1 MYKRN
6 EVSDIACSNTD
17 THEYKYKRQV
27 GEKKS
32 NSSGIIPTS
41 KSNSAINVEQQQQQ
55 FQQDISTVERAAR
68 RWSTGGGG
76 AGCSTSKNDTFEFE
90 VSRLLVAGRGFGI
103 IKSETMPPS
112 SHANWTKPLLK
123 GGQMMQMQVKR
134 VTERNGQNLN
144 SNGSNNDSNGANIP
158 TDRRIKVVLVG
169 DGAVGKTSLVVSYS
183 TNGFPGEYV
192 PTAFDNY
199 KVVVNVDG
207 QPVNVQLC
215 DTAGQDDFDPL
226 RSLCYPETD
235 VFLVCFSVVCP
246 SSYHSVASWWI
257 NEVKKYCPNAPIILV
272 GTKSDLRSDVRLMLQ
287 LARYGQAPI
296 TTAQGHQLA
305 QRLGAV
311 SYVETSA
318 LTHHDLK
325 EAFDQAIVSALNA
338 RREGI
343 GIICRRRKPPSLWR
357 RWLCCL
363 ERPQSSDT

>member
-1 MYKRN
+1 MK
-6 EVSDIACSNTD
+6 
-17 THEYKYKRQV
+17 
-27 GEKKS
+27 
-32 NSSGIIPTS
+32 
-41 KSNSAINVEQQQQQ
+41 
-55 FQQDISTVERAAR
+55 
-68 RWSTGGGG
+68 
-76 AGCSTSKNDTFEFE
+76 
-90 VSRLLVAGRGFGI
+90 GRGFGI